1 MQRLGLGDSRN
12 DGYSTLMLAALMI
25 LAHFSVSSAT
35 SFPLA
40 RERRGEFHNNAAPAG
55 NALIQGI
62 QSQSIGD
69 CEG

>member
-1 MQRLGLGDSRN
+1 
-12 DGYSTLMLAALMI
+12 MLAALMI

-40 RERRGEFHNNAAPAG
+40 RERRGAFHNNAAPAG